1 MGVRGR
7 SQEVS
12 VAPGEREGSH
22 YIINYHQRKMA
33 NNLKG
38 KIINAPYPHIWFKIP
53 ESVCE
58 NEDYKYT
65 YEKNRDWTPFNS
77 NLHMQG
83 IKVLVDNPVPEN
95 HQNPDSF
102 EDTLLLDIVKEKR
115 MKEMQQRKDDDMIR
129 QMALEQK
136 KKLEEK
142 RKGQVLIKSPMF

>member
-1 MGVRGR
+1 MGVGLGEERD
-7 SQEVS
+7 
-12 VAPGEREGSH
+12 ERE
-22 YIINYHQRKMA
+22 MA

-65 YEKNRDWTPFNS
+65 YEKSDNGDWTPFNS

-83 IKVLVDNPVPEN
+83 IKVVVHNPVPES

-102 EDTLLLDIVKEKR
+102 ENTMMLLEMMKEKKLR
-115 MKEMQQRKDDDMIR
+115 ENREQKDEMIR
-129 QMALEQK
+129 LMALEKK
-136 KKLEEK
+136 KKLEESRQAK
-142 RKGQVLIKSPMF
+142 VFIK